1 MWLVM
6 GALEGKRFAR
16 PLAETLGRMQNSTVW
31 LHQLYRGT
39 GKVLK
44 SLIGTGPGL
53 KGVHI
58 PTMRHSSVG
67 KVEPLKRERPAKGGV
82 PTNKLTSHQQDGL
95 SCCRWT
101 KKDSNEYEL
110 HHRWRQHVWGRGLP
124 QQREHTL
131 VYGGVVWNPPVQVL

>member
-95 SCCRWT
+95 SCC
-101 KKDSNEYEL
+101 
-110 HHRWRQHVWGRGLP
+110 
-124 QQREHTL
+124 
-131 VYGGVVWNPPVQVL
+131 VYGTVDSFVTSGVVTVGMVLLLGHNLAMPRSTVSSPHACV